1 LGNARLNTR
10 AWVELRCFDERRLAI
25 ARVDIHSVVDV
36 VIDRQDYEIGVDISL
51 RLTEDQAN
59 AVPRLLER
67 WGSREPPL
75 EPPDKEAG
83 ADR

>member
-1 LGNARLNTR
+1 MR

-25 ARVDIHSVVDV
+25 AGVDIHSVVYV

-51 RLTEDQAN
+51 PLTEHLAN
-59 AVPRLLER
+59 AMQSLLER
-67 WGSREPPL
+67 WGSRDPPL

-83 ADR
+83 AER